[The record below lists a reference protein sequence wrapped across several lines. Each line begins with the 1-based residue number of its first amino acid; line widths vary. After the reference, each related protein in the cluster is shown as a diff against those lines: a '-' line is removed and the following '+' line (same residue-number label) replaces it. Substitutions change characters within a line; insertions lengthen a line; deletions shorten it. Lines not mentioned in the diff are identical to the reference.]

1 MGPGHGHLPTLQIIL
16 MLTEK
21 CREQQQG
28 RAEAKQLRLLLSQ
41 LEQSLM
47 QLQKDHQAL
56 RCGPQKGKRREQ
68 VGTPPFVAT

>member
-47 QLQKDHQAL
+47 QQIGRAS
-56 RCGPQKGKRREQ
+56 CRER
-68 VGTPPFVAT
+68 VSSPV